1 MSRLERDCYERM
13 QYREGHIDDILSLL
27 YPQLTKPLNECT
39 VLDMGCG
46 VGGLSIPASFR
57 VKEIRGIDVD
67 ESYISICKQSAKEKG
82 LTNATFE
89 VKSLF
94 DLDEKDAYDVVLCSD
109 VLEHVEDQEGVL
121 RNIVRTLKV
130 GGVFYLTTNNKCWPM
145 EGHYGLLFLS
155 YQSREKALRRVIR
168 KGKGKVYN
176 IYPLSYGNLK
186 QLLSKYPIEYEFKAP
201 RNPDKFIYKMGSGMV
216 KLTSYFW
223 NFSNAFQIIGK
234 KRSSLEG

>member
-13 QYREGHIDDILSLL
+13 QYREEHIDDILSLL
-27 YPQLTKPLNECT
+27 HPQLTKPLEECS

-46 VGGLSIPASFR
+46 IGGLSIPTSFR
-57 VKEIRGIDVD
+57 VKEIKGIDLD
-67 ESYISICKQSAKEKG
+67 ESYISVCKERAEEKG
-82 LTNATFE
+82 VKNATFE

-94 DLDEKDAYDVVLCSD
+94 DLEETEAYDVVLCSD

-121 RNIVRTLKV
+121 TKVVGSLKE
-130 GGVFYLTTNNKCWPM
+130 GGVFYLTTNNKYWPM

-155 YQSREKALRRVIR
+155 YQSREKAMRRVVR
-168 KGKGKVYN
+168 KGKGNVYN
-176 IYPLSYGNLK
+176 IYPLSYRK
-186 QLLSKYPIEYEFKAP
+186 VRELLSRYPIEYEFKAP
-201 RNPDKFIYKMGSGMV
+201 RRPEKLIYKMGSGMV